1 MFVVIIVPQSSNRRW
16 SSIQSQEFTG
26 LYAAIATLVCSCDV
40 SARVT
45 VETDNARPIF
55 LDAVRHE
62 TLIAMPQ
69 EIDDALFGA
78 NADRYIR
85 EVMCHNPH

>member
-1 MFVVIIVPQSSNRRW
+1 MILLQSSNRRW

-26 LYAAIATLVCSCDV
+26 LYAAIATLVCSSDV
-40 SARVT
+40 SSRVT
-45 VETDNARPIF
+45 VETDNTRPIF
-55 LDAVRHE
+55 LDAFRDD

-69 EIDDALFGA
+69 EIDDAIFGA

-85 EVMCHNPH
+85 EVA